1 MESNITG
8 GKYEEWRGRESKR
21 DMGRIRKRERER
33 EARREGGRVKSMMCR
48 LKENLW
54 ARQIRGRK

>member
-1 MESNITG
+1 MKRVEREGESEG
-8 GKYEEWRGRESKR
+8 YGKDKEEG
-21 DMGRIRKRERER
+21 ERER
-33 EARREGGRVKSMMCR
+33 GRRGGREGGRVKSMMCR